1 MHFVA
6 VKVSQIPSG
15 LGIYSSVKN
24 SAFTAVIGGVI
35 CQYKVYERGTKG
47 VPFLSQMVYKRV
59 RGGAKGWRT
68 LFV

>member
-6 VKVSQIPSG
+6 VKASQIPAG

-35 CQYKVYERGTKG
+35 CQYKVYERGTFS
-47 VPFLSQMVYKRV
+47 VPN
-59 RGGAKGWRT
+59 GI
-68 LFV
+68 